1 MPDTGYTEKGNY
13 IGANGVTTG
22 TAFALPNYA
31 GQLYSAS
38 PIITPLLNMISAKAV
53 KTNNFQFPTGVEY
66 IHEDAAQP
74 AITETASLT
83 APNPTSYVRSQNSN
97 VTQIF
102 QEKISVSYMAQ
113 SNAGRLTGIN
123 TAGAQNSVT
132 NELDFQVQRAMEKIA
147 RDVEYTFLN
156 GAYQLASASNV
167 ANKTRG
173 LLALTDSTATNLTS
187 NNVAAA
193 LTQTNLN
200 AAFKAA
206 YDAGADFTD
215 MVLFCNSTVK
225 QMLSVIYNDQ
235 KGVRLPESRT
245 AGGFNLETIE
255 TDFGVMHIVIDRFMP
270 ADKLLGV
277 DISCVRP
284 VEQDVPGKGNFF
296 LEPLAKTGAAEAY
309 QIFGQIGLDH
319 GPAWKHFQIKGIKV
333 D

>member
-1 MPDTGYTEKGNY
+1 MPATGYTEKGNY

>member
-1 MPDTGYTEKGNY
+1 MDGKSFRITHYAFRIYFERMISFIANVNGNRTVF
-13 IGANGVTTG
+13 N
-22 TAFALPNYA
+22 LPNYA

-167 ANKTRG
+167 ANKTR
-173 LLALTDSTATNLTS
+173 LTYMQSTS
-187 NNVAAA
+187 
-193 LTQTNLN
+193 
-200 AAFKAA
+200 
-206 YDAGADFTD
+206 
-215 MVLFCNSTVK
+215 
-225 QMLSVIYNDQ
+225 
-235 KGVRLPESRT
+235 
-245 AGGFNLETIE
+245 
-255 TDFGVMHIVIDRFMP
+255 
-270 ADKLLGV
+270 
-277 DISCVRP
+277 
-284 VEQDVPGKGNFF
+284 
-296 LEPLAKTGAAEAY
+296 
-309 QIFGQIGLDH
+309 
-319 GPAWKHFQIKGIKV
+319 
-333 D
+333 